1 MEIIPNLA
9 MTALSAI
16 PFLVTILAL
25 HFIIFKPMLAYL
37 DERLQA
43 MEGGME
49 EAKEL
54 ESRIV
59 EQTAEYDQKLAAAR
73 VQIVELR
80 ARMRTEA
87 DKEVDA
93 RIAAARA
100 DSDALVADAQVKIQ
114 AEAEA
119 ARADLQDTARALAGQ
134 IAGQVLGQT
143 AAVG

>member
-1 MEIIPNLA
+1 
-9 MTALSAI
+9 
-16 PFLVTILAL
+16 
-25 HFIIFKPMLAYL
+25 
-37 DERLQA
+37 
-43 MEGGME
+43 ME